1 MSERSGFGSFFV
13 GFLAGAVA
21 GAIATVLY
29 APNSGEE
36 TRNTLKGKTEEILG
50 KANVSVDDA
59 YKQAETA
66 AREARDRF
74 ETLATTTR
82 KRAEDITRRGQ
93 VILEE
98 QINNLKK
105 NVAESGAPAEQEE
118 ILMPKEEAA
127 ETTEAP
133 ETPEPAPEVPV
144 PPAEPE
150 APAAPE
156 IPVPAPEE

>member
-1 MSERSGFGSFFV
+1 MSERSGFGSFFA

-36 TRNTLKGKTEEILG
+36 TRAALKDKTEDIIG
-50 KANVSVDDA
+50 KANLSVDDA

-74 ETLATTTR
+74 ETLASATR
-82 KRAEDITRRGQ
+82 KHAEDITRKGQ

-98 QINNLKK
+98 QINNFKK
-105 NVAESGAPAEQEE
+105 AAVVEPADEPEQEE
-118 ILMPKEEAA
+118 ILMPKEEPEA
-127 ETTEAP
+127 EEKP
-133 ETPEPAPEVPV
+133 ETPT
-144 PPAEPE
+144 
-150 APAAPE
+150 
-156 IPVPAPEE
+156 EE

>member
-1 MSERSGFGSFFV
+1 MSERSGFGSFFA

-36 TRNTLKGKTEEILG
+36 TREMLKGKTDDIIG
-50 KANVSVDDA
+50 KANLSVDDA

-74 ETLATTTR
+74 EVLASATRQHAEEITR
-82 KRAEDITRRGQ
+82 KGQ

-98 QINNLKK
+98 QINNFKK
-105 NVAESGAPAEQEE
+105 SAAETVGEPEQEE
-118 ILMPKEEAA
+118 ILMPKEEPAPEAEAAA
-127 ETTEAP
+127 ETP
-133 ETPEPAPEVPV
+133 EEPA
-144 PPAEPE
+144 AE
-150 APAAPE
+150 
-156 IPVPAPEE
+156 

>member
-1 MSERSGFGSFFV
+1 MSERSGYGSFFA

-36 TRNTLKGKTEEILG
+36 TRNTLKEKKDEILG
-50 KANVSVDDA
+50 KANISVDDA

-74 ETLATTTR
+74 EALANSTR
-82 KRAEDITRRGQ
+82 QRAEDLTRRGQ

-98 QINNLKK
+98 HISSLKK
-105 NVAESGAPAEQEE
+105 SVEPGPEPEIEE
-118 ILMPKEEAA
+118 ILMPE
-127 ETTEAP
+127 
-133 ETPEPAPEVPV
+133 
-144 PPAEPE
+144 E
-150 APAAPE
+150 APAEKSVDSDEAETPTVE
-156 IPVPAPEE
+156 D

>member
-36 TRNTLKGKTEEILG
+36 TRAALKGKTEDIIG
-50 KANVSVDDA
+50 KANISVDDA
-59 YKQAETA
+59 FKQAETA

-74 ETLATTTR
+74 ETLASTTR
-82 KRAEDITRRGQ
+82 KHAEDITRKGQ

-98 QINNLKK
+98 QINNFKK
-105 NVAESGAPAEQEE
+105 VVPEQKAAEEQEE

-127 ETTEAP
+127 EAEP
-133 ETPEPAPEVPV
+133 ETP
-144 PPAEPE
+144 AEE
-150 APAAPE
+150 
-156 IPVPAPEE
+156 

>member
-1 MSERSGFGSFFV
+1 MSENSGFGSFFI
-13 GFLAGAVA
+13 GFLTGAVV
-21 GAIATVLY
+21 GAAATILY

-36 TRNTLKGKTEEILG
+36 TRSTIKGKSEEIIG
-50 KANVSVDDA
+50 KANISVDDA

-74 ETLATTTR
+74 ETLAATTR

-105 NVAESGAPAEQEE
+105 NVSESEPTADQEE
-118 ILMPKEEAA
+118 ILMPKEDSGEAA
-127 ETTEAP
+127 EA
-133 ETPEPAPEVPV
+133 TPEADPV
-144 PPAEPE
+144 IPE
-150 APAAPE
+150 APAPA
-156 IPVPAPEE
+156 PAPEE

>member
-29 APNSGEE
+29 APNSGDE
-36 TRNTLKGKTEEILG
+36 TRASLKGKKDEILG
-50 KANVSVDDA
+50 KANMSVDDA
-59 YKQAETA
+59 YKQAESA

-74 ETLATTTR
+74 ETLASATR

-98 QINNLKK
+98 QIGNFKK
-105 NVAESGAPAEQEE
+105 SSEKPENAEAEE
-118 ILMPKEEAA
+118 ILMPKEEPEISDAAEEAA
-127 ETTEAP
+127 ET
-133 ETPEPAPEVPV
+133 
-144 PPAEPE
+144 
-150 APAAPE
+150 
-156 IPVPAPEE
+156 EESEE

>member
-36 TRNTLKGKTEEILG
+36 TRASLKDKKDEILG
-50 KANVSVDDA
+50 KANISVDDA

-74 ETLATTTR
+74 ETLASTTR

-98 QINNLKK
+98 QIGNFKK
-105 NVAESGAPAEQEE
+105 AAEPSENPEVEE
-118 ILMPKEEAA
+118 ILMPKEESENTE
-127 ETTEAP
+127 ETAG
-133 ETPEPAPEVPV
+133 
-144 PPAEPE
+144 
-150 APAAPE
+150 
-156 IPVPAPEE
+156 EEENTADEE

>member
-36 TRNTLKGKTEEILG
+36 TRQALKGKKEDIIG
-50 KANVSVDDA
+50 KANLSVDDA

-74 ETLATTTR
+74 EELASTTR

-98 QINNLKK
+98 QIENFKK
-105 NVAESGAPAEQEE
+105 NAAETHSEPETEE
-118 ILMPKEEAA
+118 ILMANEEISQTAEDLVIPETSEAEEAPA
-127 ETTEAP
+127 
-133 ETPEPAPEVPV
+133 ETPEETS
-144 PPAEPE
+144 EE
-150 APAAPE
+150 T
-156 IPVPAPEE
+156 PEE

>member
-1 MSERSGFGSFFV
+1 MSERSGFGSFFA

-29 APNSGEE
+29 APNNGEE
-36 TRNTLKGKTEEILG
+36 TRSALKDKKDEILG

-59 YKQAETA
+59 FKQAETA

-74 ETLATTTR
+74 DALASATR
-82 KRAEDITRRGQ
+82 QHAEDITRKGQ

-98 QINNLKK
+98 QINNFKK
-105 NVAESGAPAEQEE
+105 SAAEPAAEPVQEE

-127 ETTEAP
+127 E
-133 ETPEPAPEVPV
+133 PAPEAE
-144 PPAEPE
+144 AEPE
-150 APAAPE
+150 A
-156 IPVPAPEE
+156 APEEPAAE